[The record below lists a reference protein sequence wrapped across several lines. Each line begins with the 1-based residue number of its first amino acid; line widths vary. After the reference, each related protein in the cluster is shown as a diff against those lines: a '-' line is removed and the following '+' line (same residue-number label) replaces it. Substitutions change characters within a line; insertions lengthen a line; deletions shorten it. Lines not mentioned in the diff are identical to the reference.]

1 MPMLLKRAF
10 DTQAPSDKDYKGVV
24 SNHLI
29 FNCPVTHANI
39 TNVHT
44 IFGPDLPSMWGKTVR
59 RAPAS
64 AVTNYVAIP
73 CLIVDRNWMVTLAAD
88 LFFVD
93 RTALLITLSKKIKFV
108 TEEHVPVWTAKSL
121 AKHID
126 QVVQVPTQAGF
137 TMQTILMDGEF
148 EKVKD

>member
-1 MPMLLKRAF
+1 
-10 DTQAPSDKDYKGVV
+10 
-24 SNHLI
+24 
-29 FNCPVTHANI
+29 
-39 TNVHT
+39 
-44 IFGPDLPSMWGKTVR
+44 
-59 RAPAS
+59 
-64 AVTNYVAIP
+64 
-73 CLIVDRNWMVTLAAD
+73 MVTLAAD

-126 QVVQVPTQAGF
+126 QVVQVSTQAGF